1 MAENKWI
8 DITLPLGKET
18 PVMSADD
25 STDEEAKMMQ
35 PVFDRIFDVEK
46 GDPVN
51 MAHMSIDSHV
61 GTHIDSPFHFIPS
74 GATID
79 LMPIE
84 TTVGPAR
91 VIEIKNEKEITVEEL
106 EPYDIRA
113 GERILFKTKNSPKVY
128 ATRLYQGK
136 YVTVSPDAARY
147 LAGKKIRLVGMD
159 YLTVARSDD
168 REDVFAVHL
177 AFLSNG
183 VYILEGLNMDG
194 VESGEYELACLPLR
208 LEKCDAG
215 PCRAVIRPLK

>member
-25 STDEEAKMMQ
+25 SSDEEAKMMQ

-113 GERILFKTKNSPKVY
+113 GERILFKTKNSPKVF

-136 YVTVSPDAARY
+136 
-147 LAGKKIRLVGMD
+147 IRNH
-159 YLTVARSDD
+159 LT
-168 REDVFAVHL
+168 
-177 AFLSNG
+177 
-183 VYILEGLNMDG
+183 
-194 VESGEYELACLPLR
+194 
-208 LEKCDAG
+208 
-215 PCRAVIRPLK
+215 